1 MRRLLIVVSMLVF
14 LTSAVST
21 ANAQNLIDLLGGS
34 SNAVTFTGG
43 TASGTWTVTLGTT
56 GTLSGT
62 GSGSGV
68 LNFSSLYPNSA
79 PYSITQPTGTTVT
92 GTKTGAYTWSITQ
105 NNPLL
110 FSLGTG
116 GSLLTGN
123 LELVNLAITGK
134 TGQFDTTLVVDLTN
148 LSGSLAS
155 LITSAGGEAQL
166 TIWYSGSGNFL
177 TALESLGSGQTL
189 SATLEGGKI
198 YANAEPASMLLVGT
212 GLVMLGG
219 LVRRRRRKA

>member
-1 MRRLLIVVSMLVF
+1 
-14 LTSAVST
+14 
-21 ANAQNLIDLLGGS
+21 
-34 SNAVTFTGG
+34 
-43 TASGTWTVTLGTT
+43 
-56 GTLSGT
+56 
-62 GSGSGV
+62 
-68 LNFSSLYPNSA
+68 
-79 PYSITQPTGTTVT
+79 VT
-92 GTKTGAYTWSITQ
+92 GTKTGANTWSITQ

-123 LELVNLAITGK
+123 LELVNLVVTGK
-134 TGQFDTTLVVDLTN
+134 TGQFDTSLIVDLTN

-166 TIWYSGSGNFL
+166 TIRYSGSGDFL

-189 SATLEGGKI
+189 STTLDDGEI

>member
-1 MRRLLIVVSMLVF
+1 MRRLLVIVSILVF
-14 LTSAVST
+14 LTGAVST
-21 ANAQNLIDLLGGS
+21 ATAQNLINLLGGS

-43 TASGTWTVTLGTT
+43 ETSGTWTLSLGTT

-62 GSGSGV
+62 GSGSGI

-92 GTKTGAYTWSITQ
+92 GTKTGANTWSITQ

-166 TIWYSGSGNFL
+166 TIRYSGSGDFL

-189 SATLEGGKI
+189 STALDGGKI
-198 YANAEPASMLLVGT
+198 CANPEPASMFLVGT

-219 LVRRRRRKA
+219 LVHRRRRKA